1 MFAGGED
8 IVRVLTPAK
17 PRWSE
22 VMIFWYLLLR
32 QSSPS
37 QEETV
42 SSDKRVVHRAIDC
55 AMEINSGERML
66 AGGEGV
72 VRGLTPAKPRWSEVI
87 VFLNT
92 VLRQS
97 VHSQNVIEKQ
107 SNLFCESEISLER
120 LHIIIR
126 PPSFMMKARIECGDT
141 AADSA
146 NIINGSRDQDDRYD
160 ERD

>member
-1 MFAGGED
+1 M
-8 IVRVLTPAK
+8 
-17 PRWSE
+17 
-22 VMIFWYLLLR
+22 
-32 QSSPS
+32 
-37 QEETV
+37 
-42 SSDKRVVHRAIDC
+42 
-55 AMEINSGERML
+55 
-66 AGGEGV
+66 
-72 VRGLTPAKPRWSEVI
+72 
-87 VFLNT
+87 NT

-107 SNLFCESEISLER
+107 SKLFCESEISLER